1 MLYKIVGQNTK
12 KVYARGSYRG
22 DALRKLQ
29 NKYPYTKDNHSKR
42 TLGVLFPE
50 PLLIMCKK

>member
-42 TLGVLFPE
+42 TLSVLFPE

>member
-12 KVYARGSYRG
+12 KVYAKGDYRG
-22 DALRKLQ
+22 DALRNLQ
-29 NKYPYTKDNHSKR
+29 HKFPYTKDNHSKR
-42 TLGVLFPE
+42 ATAVLYPE